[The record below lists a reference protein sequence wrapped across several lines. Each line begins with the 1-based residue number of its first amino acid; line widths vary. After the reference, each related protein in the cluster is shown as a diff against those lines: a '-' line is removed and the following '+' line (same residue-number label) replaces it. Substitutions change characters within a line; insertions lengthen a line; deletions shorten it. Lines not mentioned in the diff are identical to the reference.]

1 MGLLVALAAV
11 GYLVDTFGKLLL
23 PGYDLTI
30 AQFTFVGEVL
40 LLIWLLWKGIRGFE
54 REPPKRA

>member
-1 MGLLVALAAV
+1 M